1 MVASDAGPDLI
12 RADRSEVFRPQATSK
27 VELESKK
34 VETNGKAGEPAGRA
48 LIGHVCIGVPNS
60 ADGGLTKTTCRLL
73 QRPGSWR
80 NAVAFG
86 CNQGSDQNLY
96 CNDQPHVLAA
106 AFRQI
111 WSTGEDLMLKAWYS
125 RKKDDA
131 AEYPKFEKRRPK
143 SRL

>member
-1 MVASDAGPDLI
+1 MASRVTVASHPASIPIL
-12 RADRSEVFRPQATSK
+12 RRQRVVASEGDQVHR
-27 VELESKK
+27 
-34 VETNGKAGEPAGRA
+34 
-48 LIGHVCIGVPNS
+48 
-60 ADGGLTKTTCRLL
+60 D
-73 QRPGSWR
+73 
-80 NAVAFG
+80 AVAFG

-111 WSTGEDLMLKAWYS
+111 WSAGEDLMLKAWYS
-125 RKKDDA
+125 RRKDDA